1 MCHKNNSNG
10 RAKIGKGLLVWGFV
24 LIAMAVLVVGDV
36 SGAEAQTSAG
46 KPIKSFKL
54 EEDFGVR
61 KALAMLSSMYG
72 KNIVPTPNV
81 DGALAFRSL
90 TEVTFEEAMDAIL
103 GENFVYEQ
111 KGNLIRVYAKDEYKK
126 LMQDPD
132 RMKCEVFT
140 LYYIS
145 AAEAKKLIMPLLSQN
160 GRIETTT
167 AAATEFPTGESI
179 STVTGA
185 GDAPAMNDTVIVYD
199 FPENLEQ
206 AGEVLQ
212 EVDIRPKQVLVEA
225 TILSVTLTEDTQFGI
240 EWQTLKGT
248 ITALADITRGA
259 SDYFATAGTLGQQ
272 VGTGGLS
279 GGLAVGVAYD
289 DVGVFIRA
297 LDQVSDLTVL
307 ANPKI
312 LAVNK
317 QLGQVYIGK
326 KVGYRE
332 GNVIGEGGVVQEGQV
347 SFLDTGTKLSFRPYI
362 GDDGYI
368 RMDIHP
374 KDSDGQLTPGDIPEE
389 TSAELVTNIVVK
401 DGQTVVIGGL
411 FRDSVTTGR
420 TQVPLLGDIPLLGV
434 LFRSTA
440 DQVKREEV
448 IVLLTPHIIE
458 EPSETEGAARADDIS
473 RTRTGAKDSLQWMT
487 RSKLAEDRYALA
499 ARYYLEG
506 NNESAMKELCIAL
519 WLRPTYLEAM
529 RLKERILAETDPAEA
544 EKLERVM
551 REAIDQQEASKWMR
565 R

>member
-1 MCHKNNSNG
+1 MCHRNYLNG
-10 RAKIGKGLLVWGFV
+10 RSNNVKGLLVWGFV
-24 LIAMAVLVVGDV
+24 LVMTAVLVVSDV
-36 SGAEAQTSAG
+36 SGAEAQPPTG

-61 KALAMLSSMYG
+61 KALAMLASMYE

-90 TEVTFEEAMDAIL
+90 TKVSFEEAMDAIL

-111 KGNLIRVYAKDEYKK
+111 KGNLIRVYTKDEYKK
-126 LMQDPD
+126 LMADPD
-132 RMKCEVFT
+132 RMRYEVFT

-167 AAATEFPTGESI
+167 AAVTEFPTGESI
-179 STVTGA
+179 SRGSGG
-185 GDAPAMNDTVIVYD
+185 GDAPAMNDTVVVYD
-199 FPENLEQ
+199 FPEILEQ
-206 AGEVLQ
+206 VGKVLQ

-240 EWQTLKGT
+240 EWQTLKST
-248 ITALADITRGA
+248 ITQLADITRGTP
-259 SDYFATAGTLGQQ
+259 DYLATAGTLGRQE
-272 VGTGGLS
+272 VPNS
-279 GGLAVGVAYD
+279 GGLTVGLAYD

-297 LDQVSDLTVL
+297 LDEVSDVTVL

-326 KVGYRE
+326 KLGYRE
-332 GNVIGEGGVVQEGQV
+332 GNVIGEGGVVQEGKV

-374 KDSDGQLTPGDIPEE
+374 KDSDGQAPAGVPEE
-389 TSAELVTNIVVK
+389 TSAELVTNIIVK

-411 FRDSVTTGR
+411 LRDSVTTGR

-440 DQVKREEV
+440 DQTKREEV
-448 IVLLTPHIIE
+448 IVLLTPHIVE
-458 EPSETEGAARADDIS
+458 DPSQTEGAARAEDIS
-473 RTRTGAKDSLQWMT
+473 RKRTAAKDELQWIS
-487 RSKLAEDRYALA
+487 RSRLAEDRYALA

-506 NNESAMKELCIAL
+506 NNESAMKELCITL
-519 WLRPTYLEAM
+519 WLRPNYLEAI